1 MKLRPLFHLVQI
13 AVLFFYCQCCYIGLN
28 VSTGQ
33 KISGLACGNIKP
45 NITTLTIKEQN
56 SYLHKMEKWS

>member
-33 KISGLACGNIKP
+33 KISGLASHFVKLSSGWRERAID
-45 NITTLTIKEQN
+45 LQ
-56 SYLHKMEKWS
+56 YQ